1 MVHRASLQR
10 NMTTGTDRLGQP
22 AAPSW
27 STVEELACRAWNRRR
42 EAVRDGEKVVTVQS
56 LRAAFPKDADIR
68 EGDRLASITNRRGTV
83 LYAGPLQVEE
93 IVWQPT
99 HLECH
104 LERP

>member
-10 NMTTGTDRLGQP
+10 NTTTDTDRFGQP

-27 STVEELACRAWNRRR
+27 STVETVACRAWNTRRD
-42 EAVRDGEKVVTVQS
+42 AVRDGAKVVTVQS
-56 LRAAFPKDADIR
+56 LRAAFPSSADVR
-68 EGDRLASITNRRGTV
+68 EGDRLASITDRRGTV
-83 LYAGPLQVEE
+83 LHAGPLQVEQ

-99 HLECH
+99 HLEVH